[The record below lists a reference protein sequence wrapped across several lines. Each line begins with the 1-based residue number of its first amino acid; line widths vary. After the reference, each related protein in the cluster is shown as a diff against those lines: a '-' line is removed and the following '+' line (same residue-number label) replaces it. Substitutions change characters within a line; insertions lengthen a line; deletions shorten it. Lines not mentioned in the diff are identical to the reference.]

1 MEKKRFAGHS
11 AILIANTLFGF
22 GVPVSKLL
30 LDKWVTPMGYM
41 ASRSFFAALIFWV
54 IAMFMPKEK
63 VERRDLIII
72 LLGGVMGFVISQTL
86 TAWALVYTTPTYYSM
101 VAALVPVIVML
112 LAALFIGEK
121 ITLLKFIGVVVGI
134 TGTLLMVLKVGDNGS
149 GRNDMLGILLTLL
162 SAVTWGVYLIITR
175 KVSDKYTPVTQM
187 KWVFLISAV
196 ITVPWALLGDGLDPL
211 YTSAVELSGVLEM
224 AFIVV
229 CCTVL
234 GYFLIPYAMKYIG
247 ATTVSVYTNLQT
259 IVASFVAIIIGQDIF
274 SWDKPVALVL
284 VLLSAYIVNVAASR
298 QSKG

>member
-1 MEKKRFAGHS
+1 MKKNSFAGHF
-11 AILIANTLFGF
+11 AILIANTLFGV

-72 LLGGVMGFVISQTL
+72 LFGGVMGFVISQTL
-86 TAWALVYTTPTYYSM
+86 TAWALVYTTPTYYSL

-112 LAALFIGEK
+112 MAALFIGEK
-121 ITLLKFIGVVVGI
+121 ITLLKFIGVLVGI
-134 TGTLLMVLKVGDNGS
+134 TGALLMVFKVGDNGS
-149 GRNDMLGILLTLL
+149 GRNDMLGILLTFL
-162 SAVTWGVYLIITR
+162 SAVTWGLYLIITR

-196 ITVPWALLGDGLDPL
+196 ITVPWALFGDGLGPL

-259 IVASFVAIIIGQDIF
+259 IVASFVAIIIGQDILT
-274 SWDKPVALVL
+274 WDKPVALVL
-284 VLLSAYIVNVAASR
+284 VLLSAYIVNVAVAK
-298 QSKG
+298 QAK

>member
-1 MEKKRFAGHS
+1 
-11 AILIANTLFGF
+11 LFGV

-86 TAWALVYTTPTYYSM
+86 TAWALVYTTPTYYAL

-112 LAALFIGEK
+112 MAALFIGEK
-121 ITLLKFIGVVVGI
+121 ITMLKFIGVLVGI
-134 TGTLLMVLKVGDNGS
+134 TGALLMVFKVGDNGS
-149 GRNDMLGILLTLL
+149 GRNDMLGIMLTLL
-162 SAVTWGVYLIITR
+162 SAVTWGLYLIITR

-196 ITVPWALLGDGLDPL
+196 ITVPWALFGDGLGPL
-211 YTSAVELSGVLEM
+211 YTSAVEMSGVLEM

-259 IVASFVAIIIGQDIF
+259 IVASFVAIIIGQDILT
-274 SWDKPVALVL
+274 WDKPVALVL
-284 VLLSAYIVNVAASR
+284 VLLSAYIVNVAAAKS
-298 QSKG
+298 S

>member
-1 MEKKRFAGHS
+1 MKKNSFAGHF
-11 AILIANTLFGF
+11 AILIANTLFGV
-22 GVPVSKLL
+22 GVPISKLL

-86 TAWALVYTTPTYYSM
+86 TAWALVYTTPTYYAL

-112 LAALFIGEK
+112 MAALFIGEK
-121 ITLLKFIGVVVGI
+121 ITMLKFIGVLVGI
-134 TGTLLMVLKVGDNGS
+134 TGALLMVLKVGDNGS
-149 GRNDMLGILLTLL
+149 GRNDMLGIILTFL
-162 SAVTWGVYLIITR
+162 SAVTWGLYLIITR

-196 ITVPWALLGDGLDPL
+196 ITVPWALFGDGLGPL
-211 YTSAVELSGVLEM
+211 YTSAVEMSGVLEM

-259 IVASFVAIIIGQDIF
+259 IVASFVAIIIGQDILT
-274 SWDKPVALVL
+274 WDKPVALVL
-284 VLLSAYIVNVAASR
+284 VLLSAYIVNVAASK
-298 QSKG
+298 QAK

>member
-1 MEKKRFAGHS
+1 MKKNSFAGHS
-11 AILIANTLFGF
+11 AIIIANTLFGL

-86 TAWALVYTTPTYYSM
+86 TAWALVYTTPTYYSV

-121 ITLLKFIGVVVGI
+121 ITLLKFIGVVMGI
-134 TGTLLMVLKVGDNGS
+134 TGTLLMFLKVVDNGS
-149 GRNDMLGILLTLL
+149 GRNDMLGILLTFL
-162 SAVTWGVYLIITR
+162 SAVTWGLYLIITR

-196 ITVPWALLGDGLDPL
+196 ITVPWALFGDGLGPL
-211 YTSAVELSGVLEM
+211 YSSAVELSGVLEM

-259 IVASFVAIIIGQDIF
+259 IVASFVAIIIGQDILT
-274 SWDKPVALVL
+274 WDKPVALVL
-284 VLLSAYIVNVAASR
+284 VLLSAYIVNVAAAKS
-298 QSKG
+298 S

>member
-1 MEKKRFAGHS
+1 MKKNSFAGHF
-11 AILIANTLFGF
+11 AILIANTLFGV

-86 TAWALVYTTPTYYSM
+86 TAWALVYTTPTYYSL

-112 LAALFIGEK
+112 MAALLIGEK
-121 ITLLKFIGVVVGI
+121 ITLLKFIGVLVGI
-134 TGTLLMVLKVGDNGS
+134 SGALLMVFKVGDNGS
-149 GRNDMLGILLTLL
+149 GRNDMLGIMLTFL
-162 SAVTWGVYLIITR
+162 SAVTWGLYLIITR

-196 ITVPWALLGDGLDPL
+196 ITVPWALFGDGLGPL
-211 YTSAVELSGVLEM
+211 YTSAVEMSGVLEM

-274 SWDKPVALVL
+274 TWDKPVALVL
-284 VLLSAYIVNVAASR
+284 VLLSAYIVNVAAAKS
-298 QSKG
+298 S

>member
-1 MEKKRFAGHS
+1 MKKNSFAGHS
-11 AILIANTLFGF
+11 AIIVANTLFGL

-86 TAWALVYTTPTYYSM
+86 TAWALVYTTPTYYSV

-134 TGTLLMVLKVGDNGS
+134 TGTLLMFLKVGDNGS
-149 GRNDMLGILLTLL
+149 GSNDMLGILLTFL
-162 SAVTWGVYLIITR
+162 SAVTWGLYLIITR

-196 ITVPWALLGDGLDPL
+196 ITVPWALFGDGLGPL
-211 YTSAVELSGVLEM
+211 YSSAVELSGVLEM

-259 IVASFVAIIIGQDIF
+259 IVASFVAIIIGQDILT
-274 SWDKPVALVL
+274 WDKPVALVL
-284 VLLSAYIVNVAASR
+284 VLLSAYIVNVAAAKS
-298 QSKG
+298 S

>member
-1 MEKKRFAGHS
+1 MKKNSFAGHS
-11 AILIANTLFGF
+11 AIIVANTLFGL

-86 TAWALVYTTPTYYSM
+86 TAWALVYTTPTYYSV

-121 ITLLKFIGVVVGI
+121 ITLLKFIGVVMGI
-134 TGTLLMVLKVGDNGS
+134 TGTLLMFLKVVDNGS
-149 GRNDMLGILLTLL
+149 GRNDMLGILLTFL
-162 SAVTWGVYLIITR
+162 SAVTWGLYLIITR

-196 ITVPWALLGDGLDPL
+196 ITVPWALFGDGLGPL
-211 YTSAVELSGVLEM
+211 YSSAVELSGVLEM

-259 IVASFVAIIIGQDIF
+259 IVASFVAIIIGQDILT
-274 SWDKPVALVL
+274 WDKPVALVL
-284 VLLSAYIVNVAASR
+284 VLLSAYIVNVAAAKS
-298 QSKG
+298 S

>member
-1 MEKKRFAGHS
+1 MKKNSFAGHS
-11 AILIANTLFGF
+11 AIIVANTLFGL

-86 TAWALVYTTPTYYSM
+86 TAWALVYTTPTYYSV

-112 LAALFIGEK
+112 MAALLIGEK
-121 ITLLKFIGVVVGI
+121 ITLLKFIGVLVGI
-134 TGTLLMVLKVGDNGS
+134 SGALLMVFKVGDNGS
-149 GRNDMLGILLTLL
+149 GRNDMLGIMLTFL
-162 SAVTWGVYLIITR
+162 SAVTWGLYLIITR

-196 ITVPWALLGDGLDPL
+196 ITVPWALFGDGLGPL
-211 YTSAVELSGVLEM
+211 YTSAVEMSGVLEM

-274 SWDKPVALVL
+274 TWDKPVALVL
-284 VLLSAYIVNVAASR
+284 VLLSAYIVNVAAAKS
-298 QSKG
+298 S